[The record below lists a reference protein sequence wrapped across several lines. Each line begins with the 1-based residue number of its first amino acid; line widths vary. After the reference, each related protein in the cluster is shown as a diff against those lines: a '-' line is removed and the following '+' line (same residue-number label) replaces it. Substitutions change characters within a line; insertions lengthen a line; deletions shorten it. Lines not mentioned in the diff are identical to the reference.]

1 MTIEQILYKTPIVKD
16 TTLLNSKD
24 FLQILLLKHSGLSRL
39 NVDAEKVEEDLKIL
53 IDLESVMPFISSDE
67 NLMFLRFVIGI
78 KYVDL
83 GASLDNK
90 NYLSKGIEILG
101 LINEDSLGNDIKPT
115 YYLKSSRCIL
125 LLFNSELEKSS
136 FEYSYDGIEPLL
148 KAKYYLFKLY
158 NLLVEGKIV
167 FDAKTESKFISDL
180 VTILVLL
187 SRWNEPFFILSRRKI
202 VSKYNPEFISY
213 LKAHT
218 LNEIAHFTCCT
229 IYPVMTYEMKKFI
242 GHAKLS
248 NETDEVW
255 NTQLQRLEQEVDRII
270 EKNPFKIEEF
280 GNQEK
285 ELIKQI
291 DEHSD
296 YRKWVLENHFS
307 LCEHAM
313 YCFCSLSKSDDLTIR
328 SNHEHTQIEWV
339 DKFEVLLDRLKGEY
353 NLARYFLYLAEDDSR
368 LHYNRND
375 EVGVFSNESHLLNTS
390 SSDYLI
396 QSFKSAYSI
405 LDKIARAVYLALDI
419 DQKDIY
425 FHKCWQRVKNS
436 KGENTNRYLFAL
448 YSIACDLSETS
459 KYSAFKEYKE
469 WRNLI
474 EHEFFF
480 LSNGTQ
486 VVSNNNDRMSKS
498 INIAEFRE
506 KSYYMLQLCRTAVF
520 SFTFFIRHES
530 KKRESKGAFD
540 KE

>member
-1 MTIEQILYKTPIVKD
+1 MTIEQILYKTPIARNS
-16 TTLLNSKD
+16 TLLNSKE
-24 FLQILLLKHSGLSRL
+24 FLQILLLKYSGLIRPNL
-39 NVDAEKVEEDLKIL
+39 DTEKSEEDLKIL
-53 IDLESVMPFISSDE
+53 VDLESVMPLISNDE
-67 NLMFLRFVIGI
+67 NLIFLRFVIGI
-78 KYVDL
+78 KYADMGVY
-83 GASLDNK
+83 LDNK
-90 NYLSKGIEILG
+90 NYLSKGVEILG
-101 LINEDSLGNDIKPT
+101 LINEDSLGDDLKPT
-115 YYLKSSRCIL
+115 YYLKNSRSIL
-125 LLFNSELEKSS
+125 LLFNSELEISN

-158 NLLVEGKIV
+158 NLLVEGKVV
-167 FDAKTESKFISDL
+167 FDVKTESKFISDL

-242 GHAKLS
+242 GQAKLS
-248 NETDEVW
+248 METDEVW
-255 NTQLQRLEQEVDRII
+255 ITQLQKLEQEVDIII
-270 EKNPFKIEEF
+270 EKNPFNIEEF
-280 GNQEK
+280 KNQEQ

-291 DEHSD
+291 DEHNA

-313 YCFCSLSKSDDLTIR
+313 YCFCSLSKADDLTIR
-328 SNHEHTQIEWV
+328 SKHEHTEIEWV
-339 DKFEVLLDRLKGEY
+339 GKFEMLLDRLKGEY

-375 EVGVFSNESHLLNTS
+375 EVRVFSSDSYLLNTS

-405 LDKIARAVYLALDI
+405 LDKIARAVYLALDLE
-419 DQKDIY
+419 QKDIY
-425 FHKCWQRVKNS
+425 FHNCWKRVKTS
-436 KGENTNRYLFAL
+436 RVENTNRYLFAL

-459 KYSAFKEYKE
+459 KYSAFREYKE

-480 LSNGTQ
+480 LSND
-486 VVSNNNDRMSKS
+486 SPAANYNNDIMSKS
-498 INIAEFRE
+498 INVVEFKE
-506 KSYYMLQLCRTAVF
+506 KSYYMLQLCRTAIF

-530 KKRESKGAFD
+530 KKRINSGAFG